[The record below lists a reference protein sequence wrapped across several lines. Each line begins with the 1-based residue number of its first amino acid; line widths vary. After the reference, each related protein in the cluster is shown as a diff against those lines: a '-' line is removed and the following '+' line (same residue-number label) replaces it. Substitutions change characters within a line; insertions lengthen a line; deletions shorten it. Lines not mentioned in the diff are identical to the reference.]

1 MLAASRN
8 RDFHIHI
15 AWADSGSYGGGPQW
29 RFLPFAEEA
38 AGGFSAVVMSRKRM
52 EPRYRTLGA
61 LGRLG
66 REMSFLSI
74 FVGWNSC
81 WSGRNA
87 ITQWQSDFLNKQTQS
102 NLYEVRKLFGI
113 ATNPPKNNAMWRT
126 VQPLKQILFIQFHCV
141 FVLFWFYLWLAK
153 GLPSTRHSRC
163 RKSICVQHDA
173 GAAQQLCGVWCF
185 RRNDFFFTSCL
196 QLGHSLSPVWMSP
209 DVSFLKAWLGC
220 RDAMSV
226 QGGEWLVNDCHTT
239 IPIRTLL
246 NQGSEDGA
254 SWAMLLTLVRV
265 SDTLQMLFLQ

>member
-113 ATNPPKNNAMWRT
+113 ATNPPK
-126 VQPLKQILFIQFHCV
+126 KQCNVEDNSTPEDPWSRFCSSNFT
-141 FVLFWFYLWLAK
+141 WLAK

-185 RRNDFFFTSCL
+185 RRKDFFHIVPAT
-196 QLGHSLSPVWMSP
+196 GSLSLPSLDESWCVFSKG
-209 DVSFLKAWLGC
+209 VAWLS
-220 RDAMSV
+220 R
-226 QGGEWLVNDCHTT
+226 CH
-239 IPIRTLL
+239 
-246 NQGSEDGA
+246 
-254 SWAMLLTLVRV
+254 V
-265 SDTLQMLFLQ
+265 SSRWGMIG